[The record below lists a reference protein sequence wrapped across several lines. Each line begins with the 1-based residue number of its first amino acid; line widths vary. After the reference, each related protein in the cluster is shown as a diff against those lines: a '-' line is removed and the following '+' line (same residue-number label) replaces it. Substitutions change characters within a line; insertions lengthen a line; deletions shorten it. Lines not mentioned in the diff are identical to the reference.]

1 MDSDRIGGAAKE
13 TLGKAQSAAG
23 EVFGDKETELK
34 GHAREASGTAQNVY
48 GQAKDALGDAADS
61 AQGIY
66 GQAKEKLGDTFGDTF
81 SDASGSAERALH
93 SLEKEVKD
101 RPLIA
106 LLIAALV
113 GYVLA
118 QLTTR

>member
-1 MDSDRIGGAAKE
+1 MDTDRIGGKAKE
-13 TLGKAQSAAG
+13 TLGKAQSTAG

-48 GQAKDALGDAADS
+48 GQAKD
-61 AQGIY
+61 
-66 GQAKEKLGDTFGDTF
+66 KLNDTFGDTF
-81 SDASGSAERALH
+81 ADASGSAERALH
-93 SLEKEVKD
+93 SLETEVKA

-106 LLIAALV
+106 LLVAALV

>member
-1 MDSDRIGGAAKE
+1 MDPDRIGGAAKE
-13 TLGKAQSAAG
+13 TVGKAQAAAG
-23 EVFGDKETELK
+23 EMFGDNESELK
-34 GHAREASGTAQNVY
+34 GHAREASGKAQNVY
-48 GQAKDALGDAADS
+48 GQAKDAVGDAADT
-61 AQGIY
+61 AQGLY
-66 GQAKEKLGDTFGDTF
+66 GQAKDKLGDTFGDTF
-81 SDASGSAERALH
+81 SDASGSAERVLH

>member
-1 MDSDRIGGAAKE
+1 MDTDRIGGAAKE
-13 TLGKAQSAAG
+13 TLGKAQAAAG
-23 EVFGDKETELK
+23 DVLGDNETELK
-34 GHAREASGTAQNVY
+34 GRAREASGAAQNAY
-48 GQAKDALGDAADS
+48 GQAKDALGDAADT
-61 AQGIY
+61 AQGMY
-66 GQAKEKLGDTFGDTF
+66 GQAKDKLGDTFGDTF

-113 GYVLA
+113 GYILA

>member
-1 MDSDRIGGAAKE
+1 MDTDRIGGAAKE
-13 TLGKAQSAAG
+13 TLGKAQTTAG
-23 EVFGDKETELK
+23 EMLGDNETELK
-34 GHAREASGTAQNVY
+34 GRERQASGTAQNVY
-48 GQAKDALGDAADS
+48 GQAKDALGGAADT
-61 AQGIY
+61 AQGMY
-66 GQAKEKLGDTFGDTF
+66 GQAKDKLGDTFGDTF